1 MRISDWSSDVC
12 SSDLVATGIPAFQ
25 PFVDAQ
31 KALGPHRIDGGDL
44 DNYNSSRALGV
55 TNRTDLDFGAVTVT
69 NIFGFRQIKSE
80 NLSNF
85 DGVPGHVL
93 DTYQLIRNKQYTD
106 ELQIKGDLFDGKLEW
121 LVGAFYLNTPA
132 GTIGYDSDLSTLGVP
147 TTPLASSFY
156 SQKSKAQLA
165 NLTYEVITD
174 ARLKVRN

>member
-1 MRISDWSSDVC
+1 MTGVAAQVV
-12 SSDLVATGIPAFQ
+12 VATGIPAFQ

-31 KALGPHRIDGGDL
+31 KALGPHRIDGGDI

-80 NLSNF
+80 TLSNF

-106 ELQIKGDLFDGKLEW
+106 ELQIKGVLFDGKRSERSR
-121 LVGAFYLNTPA
+121 VGKECA
-132 GTIGYDSDLSTLGVP
+132 
-147 TTPLASSFY
+147 
-156 SQKSKAQLA
+156 
-165 NLTYEVITD
+165 
-174 ARLKVRN
+174 

>member
-1 MRISDWSSDVC
+1 MLFFFSSRRRHTRCALVTGVQTCALPIS
-12 SSDLVATGIPAFQ
+12 
-25 PFVDAQ
+25 
-31 KALGPHRIDGGDL
+31 LGPHRIDGGDI

-106 ELQIKGDLFDGKLEW
+106 ELQIKGDLFDGKLAW
-121 LVGAFYLNTPA
+121 LAGAFYLNTPD
-132 GTIGYDSDLSTLGVP
+132 GTLGTDSDLYTLGV
-147 TTPLASSFY
+147 TTNPPRTPFSP
-156 SQKSKAQLA
+156 QKTKTE
-165 NLTYEVITD
+165 N
-174 ARLKVRN
+174 